1 MPVTANVV
9 DQTGTVTGTHDLD
22 PEVFEGTVNVPVMHQ
37 ALVRQ
42 LANGRQGTHDT
53 KTRTEVRGGG
63 RKPYKQKGTGRA
75 RQGSTR
81 APQYEGGGV
90 VFGPHPRGYT
100 QGMPRKMRRLAL
112 RSALTVKAEAG
123 EIVILESFELEAPR
137 TRAVVELLQGIEAGS
152 RVLLVL
158 GSHNEVLE
166 RSARNLPQV
175 RVLLA
180 SNLNVRDLLSG
191 DTVVMTRDALEHLGE
206 VLSGGWTATEAASPP
221 SGRGESPR

>member
-42 LANGRQGTHDT
+42 LANG
-53 KTRTEVRGGG
+53 
-63 RKPYKQKGTGRA
+63 

>member
-9 DQTGTVTGTHDLD
+9 DQTGAVTGTQDLD

-42 LANGRQGTHDT
+42 LANARQGTHDT
-53 KTRTEVRGGG
+53 KNRTEVRGGG

-81 APQYEGGGV
+81 APHFEGGGV
-90 VFGPHPRGYT
+90 VFGPTPRSYA
-100 QGMPRKMRRLAL
+100 QDMPRKMRRLAL

-123 EIVILESFELEAPR
+123 DIVVLESFELEAPR
-137 TRAVVELLQGIEAGS
+137 TRAVADLLKGIEAGA

-158 GSHNEVLE
+158 GSHNEALE
-166 RSARNLPQV
+166 RSARNLPNV

-180 SNLNVRDLLSG
+180 SNLNVRDLLGG
-191 DTVVMTRDALEHLGE
+191 DTVVMTKDALEHVGE
-206 VLSGGWTATEAASPP
+206 VLSA
-221 SGRGESPR
+221 